1 MKVKSAP
8 ASPRPC
14 LGGQAH
20 RERKAQRSGIKPRSA
35 EAQPAQANWANGG
48 QSNIDEEALA
58 CGPHNRLV
66 DEGGWRIR
74 KLQDTA
80 A

>member
-1 MKVKSAP
+1 MEDKHIGSGK
-8 ASPRPC
+8 
-14 LGGQAH
+14 L
-20 RERKAQRSGIKPRSA
+20 QRSGIKPRSA